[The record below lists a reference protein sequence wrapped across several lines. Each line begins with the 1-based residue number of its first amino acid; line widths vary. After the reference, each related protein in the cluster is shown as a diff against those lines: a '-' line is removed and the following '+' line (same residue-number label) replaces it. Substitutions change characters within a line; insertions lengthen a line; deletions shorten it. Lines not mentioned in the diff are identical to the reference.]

1 MKRFLLIQM
10 ILLIALFSH
19 SLGQDK
25 TKISGTITDHNNAPL
40 PFVNVFFKDSFEGV
54 VSDSTGY
61 FEFNTSLTGGQV
73 LVAMFMGYE
82 TWERRVT
89 LGQGE
94 TVSFAIKM
102 EPTVLET
109 EGTSVTASAFT
120 SGDEK
125 GVTLRS
131 MDVLTTPGAAG
142 DIYQAIQT
150 YPGVS
155 RLDEGSGLFVRGG
168 DFTETVSILDQ
179 ATVVHPYRWESP
191 TGGVFGT
198 IAPFLVSGTFFSS
211 GGFSA
216 KYGNALSA
224 VLAMES
230 LGMPEQNLYNF
241 NAGLAGVSAGAARV
255 LVPGKLGVRF
265 SGNYIATD
273 LMFRINQ
280 SKEEFTVL
288 PSTTDGN
295 LGLTYKYSATGQLKF
310 FTFGSR
316 DKVGVRLD
324 QPSFDGV
331 FTGGGQNQLYNMQWS
346 ELPAKNWLART
357 SLSLNQ
363 FKSDMALGILDLSQ
377 WDTTYKLRTDHE
389 VRLNRKM
396 HWNFGAEVEYTVNR
410 FEGVVPVYDLLLDP
424 NAEFHEIDAKFG
436 ARRTG
441 FYAESIYNLG
451 RNLALNIGLRGDH
464 HNLAEKLVWDPR
476 ASLMY
481 SLSKNNSV
489 RASWGVFHQFATP
502 FQYAPGPGNPNLE
515 AMKAQHVILGYDYQ
529 KDRYQI
535 RFEAYYKDYDDLLIK
550 DVDNGYVNKGYGYAS
565 GADLFFKFGELFR
578 DPLNGWISYSLMQ
591 TKRYQAQKAVFAV
604 SEDAVT
610 EGYHY
615 EYAPSSYDIT
625 HNLTVV
631 TKVNLSAQ
639 LNAGAT
645 WRIATGRPI
654 TPVVDAVKD
663 PLFDY
668 YHPIEGDV
676 NSERL
681 PAYHRVDIS
690 GTYYIPLKG
699 SNYIVFY
706 AGLSNLLNRKNVLDY
721 DYSID
726 YSSRKPRT
734 TNFSRFIYFGCTMS
748 FQSAGLF

>member
-25 TKISGTITDHNNAPL
+25 TKISGTITDHNNAPM

-241 NAGLAGVSAGAARV
+241 NAGLAGCWFPASLASVSRGIISP
-255 LVPGKLGVRF
+255 LTSC
-265 SGNYIATD
+265 SGSTKAKRN
-273 LMFRINQ
+273 
-280 SKEEFTVL
+280 L
-288 PSTTDGN
+288 PSCPAQPTAI
-295 LGLTYKYSATGQLKF
+295 SA
-310 FTFGSR
+310 
-316 DKVGVRLD
+316 
-324 QPSFDGV
+324 
-331 FTGGGQNQLYNMQWS
+331 
-346 ELPAKNWLART
+346 
-357 SLSLNQ
+357 
-363 FKSDMALGILDLSQ
+363 
-377 WDTTYKLRTDHE
+377 
-389 VRLNRKM
+389 
-396 HWNFGAEVEYTVNR
+396 
-410 FEGVVPVYDLLLDP
+410 
-424 NAEFHEIDAKFG
+424 
-436 ARRTG
+436 
-441 FYAESIYNLG
+441 
-451 RNLALNIGLRGDH
+451 
-464 HNLAEKLVWDPR
+464 
-476 ASLMY
+476 
-481 SLSKNNSV
+481 
-489 RASWGVFHQFATP
+489 
-502 FQYAPGPGNPNLE
+502 
-515 AMKAQHVILGYDYQ
+515 
-529 KDRYQI
+529 
-535 RFEAYYKDYDDLLIK
+535 
-550 DVDNGYVNKGYGYAS
+550 
-565 GADLFFKFGELFR
+565 
-578 DPLNGWISYSLMQ
+578 
-591 TKRYQAQKAVFAV
+591 
-604 SEDAVT
+604 
-610 EGYHY
+610 
-615 EYAPSSYDIT
+615 
-625 HNLTVV
+625 
-631 TKVNLSAQ
+631 
-639 LNAGAT
+639 
-645 WRIATGRPI
+645 
-654 TPVVDAVKD
+654 
-663 PLFDY
+663 
-668 YHPIEGDV
+668 
-676 NSERL
+676 
-681 PAYHRVDIS
+681 
-690 GTYYIPLKG
+690 
-699 SNYIVFY
+699 
-706 AGLSNLLNRKNVLDY
+706 
-721 DYSID
+721 
-726 YSSRKPRT
+726 
-734 TNFSRFIYFGCTMS
+734 
-748 FQSAGLF
+748 